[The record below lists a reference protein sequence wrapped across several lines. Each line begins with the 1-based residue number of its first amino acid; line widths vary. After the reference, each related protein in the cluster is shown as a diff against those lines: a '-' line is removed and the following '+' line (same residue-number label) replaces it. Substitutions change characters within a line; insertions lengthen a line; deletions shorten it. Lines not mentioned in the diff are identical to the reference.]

1 MTTQIKATCP
11 DCGEVNLTP
20 GDVQLM
26 VCTVQTLSYY
36 AFDCGGCVRQV
47 RKPADDRIVTLLKS
61 GGVRVQRR
69 RSRRRTAPPSATT
82 TCWTSRSRSVTPT
95 TSRTSPGRPA
105 SPERPCSRHTPRPV
119 S

>member
-20 GDVQLM
+20 EDVQLM

-61 GGVRVQRR
+61 GGVRVQRWR
-69 RSRRRTAPPSATT
+69 I
-82 TCWTSRSRSVTPT
+82 
-95 TSRTSPGRPA
+95 PA
-105 SPERPCSRHTPRPV
+105 EALEEKNGPAVGYDDVLDFALAVGDTDYLADLARAARIS
-119 S
+119 

>member
-20 GDVQLM
+20 EDVELM

-47 RKPADDRIVTLLKS
+47 RKPADDRIVSLLKS
-61 GGVRVQRR
+61 GGVRVQRWR
-69 RSRRRTAPPSATT
+69 
-82 TCWTSRSRSVTPT
+82 V
-95 TSRTSPGRPA
+95 PA
-105 SPERPCSRHTPRPV
+105 EALEEKSGPALGYDDVLDFALALGGTDFLADVARAARIA
-119 S
+119 

>member
-20 GDVQLM
+20 EDVQLM

-47 RKPADDRIVTLLKS
+47 RKPADDRIVSLLRS
-61 GGVRVQRR
+61 GGVRVQRWR
-69 RSRRRTAPPSATT
+69 
-82 TCWTSRSRSVTPT
+82 V
-95 TSRTSPGRPA
+95 PA
-105 SPERPCSRHTPRPV
+105 EALEPKSGPAVGYDDVLDFALALGDTDYLADLARAARIA
-119 S
+119 